1 MTKKHVFVAMSGG
14 VDSSVAAALLLN
26 EGYDVLGV
34 TMRLWS
40 DETPRN
46 PFRPGCC
53 ILGADDARAV
63 CRVLGITHQVMNLE
77 QEFEREVVDYFCRNY
92 ERGRTPNP
100 CLACNDRV
108 KFRTL
113 LDRAAAMGA
122 DYLATGHYAR
132 IARNAGGFD
141 LLRGVDETKDQSY
154 ALFTV
159 GQKELSR
166 LLFPVGEHRKTEVRR
181 LAAQWDLPVA
191 EKPDSFEICFVPD
204 DYRAF
209 IGERVA
215 QRPGEIRDMAG
226 RIVGRHEGIGG
237 YTIGQRHGLGVA
249 VGEKRYV
256 VAIDRLAN
264 VITIGGEDDLLRH
277 GLLAEELR
285 WVSGRPPADGAM
297 VLAQVRYRSP
307 AVAARLSTK
316 GERAEVCFEEPQR
329 AITPGQAVVFYEGER
344 VLGGGIILKG
354 LPVTGERNHIQGG
367 VAHELAGHP

>member
-1 MTKKHVFVAMSGG
+1 MTKKRVVVAMSGG

-26 EGYDVLGV
+26 EGYEVLGV

-40 DETPRN
+40 DETARN

-63 CRVLGITHQVMNLE
+63 CRVLGIPHHVMNLE
-77 QEFEREVVDYFCRNY
+77 REFEREVVDYFCRDY

-108 KFRTL
+108 KFKTL

-132 IARNAGGFD
+132 IAKNGGEFD
-141 LLRGVDETKDQSY
+141 LLRAVDETKDQSY

-159 GQKELSR
+159 GQEELSR
-166 LLFPVGEHRKTEVRR
+166 LLFPVGEHRKSEVRR
-181 LAAQWDLPVA
+181 LAGRLGLPVA
-191 EKPDSFEICFVPD
+191 DKRDSFEICFVPD

-209 IGERVA
+209 IAERVS
-215 QRPGEIRDMAG
+215 QRPGEIRDTAG
-226 RIVGRHEGIGG
+226 SVVGRHGGIGG
-237 YTIGQRHGLGVA
+237 YTVGQRHGLGVA

-256 VAIDRLAN
+256 VAIDCLEN
-264 VITIGGEDDLLRH
+264 TVIIGGQNDLLCR

-285 WVSGRPPADGAM
+285 WVSGKPPANEAT
-297 VLAQVRYRSP
+297 VLAQTRYRAP
-307 AVAARLSTK
+307 AVPARVSMK
-316 GERAEVCFEEPQR
+316 EERAEVRFEQPQR

-344 VLGGGIILKG
+344 VLGGGIISNG
-354 LPVTGERNHIQGG
+354 LPVMGERTQIQGG
-367 VAHELAGHP
+367 MAHELVGHT